1 MPEFKKHLIR
11 DSIIFAILIGLFV
24 AFFYLFRLNIDHTI
38 ANIAGLKNQKSF
50 FSQSAQDL
58 SVLIKEWE
66 IAREYKEE
74 VAALVPTKDSLV
86 ALSKDFQAIA
96 KTYDVSLDFSFGT
109 ETNPQSQ
116 GLGSITFSAVAGGT
130 VQDVL
135 DFFEGIENKYYAMRI
150 EAVDITAS
158 NKGESSRVAFNGK
171 MFFVTK

>member
-1 MPEFKKHLIR
+1 MPEFKKHLFR
-11 DSIIFAILIGLFV
+11 DSVVSLILVGLFV

-38 ANIAGLKNQKSF
+38 ENIAGLKNQKSF

-58 SVLIKEWE
+58 SVLIGEWE
-66 IAREYKEE
+66 IAKVYKDE

-109 ETNPQSQ
+109 ETNAQSQ
-116 GLGSITFSAVAGGT
+116 GLGSITFSAVASGAI
-130 VQDVL
+130 QDVL

-158 NKGESSRVAFNGK
+158 NRGESSRVAFNGK
-171 MFFVTK
+171 MFFVAR